1 MRVVVAPDSFKG
13 SVTADDAARALA
25 RGWLAHRPGDDVRLL
40 PLADGGEG
48 TVDAFAAALPDA
60 EHRTVTV
67 PGPDGRPVPA
77 AWLLLP
83 DGAAV
88 LELAQSSGL
97 PLMRAPDPLGAQTY
111 GLGAVARAALDAGA
125 TRLVIGLG
133 GSASTDGGTGALRAL
148 GLRLRDRQGRDL
160 PLGGAALADLAHV
173 DTTNLQPAPS
183 GGVQLLVDVT
193 APLTG
198 PAGAAAVYGPQK
210 GAEPADVTLLDT
222 ALRRLAELAGG
233 NPDEPGAGAA
243 GGTAYGL
250 ATLWGAR
257 IVPGATTIA
266 ELVGLADALA
276 GADVLLTGE
285 GRFDE
290 TSLTGKVV
298 GSLLEAAASAAV
310 RVGVAAGQVGGPV
323 PGSVSATVSLARLAG
338 SVEAALNEPAR
349 WLVEAGGVL
358 AGRLGV
364 GSIGR
369 QARASVGRPS
379 PTRHGQVD
387 RPSGYGGHRNCRRR
401 RT

>member
-1 MRVVVAPDSFKG
+1 MRLVVAPDSFKG
-13 SVTADDAARALA
+13 SLGADAAARALA
-25 RGWLAHRPGDDVRLL
+25 SGWLARRPGDETRLL

-60 EHRTVTV
+60 ERRTVAV
-67 PGPDGRPVPA
+67 PGPDGRAVTA

-97 PLMRAPDPLGAQTY
+97 PLMAAPDPLHAHTY
-111 GLGAVARAALDAGA
+111 GLGAVARAALDAQA

-148 GLRLRDRQGRDL
+148 GLRLRDAQGRDL
-160 PLGGAALADLAHV
+160 PLGGAALADLDHV
-173 DTTNLQPAPS
+173 DTTELLPAPP

-210 GAEPADVTLLDT
+210 GAEPADVTLLDA
-222 ALRRLAELAGG
+222 ALRRLAEQAGG
-233 NPDEPGAGAA
+233 HPDEPGAGAA

-250 ATLWGAR
+250 AALWGAR
-257 IVPGATTIA
+257 IVPGATMIG
-266 ELVGLADALA
+266 ELVGLTDALA
-276 GADVLLTGE
+276 GADVVLTGE

-298 GSLLEAAASAAV
+298 GSLLAAAASAAV
-310 RVGVAAGQVGGPV
+310 PVGVAAGQVGGPV
-323 PGSVSATVSLARLAG
+323 PGSVSAAVSLVELAG
-338 SVEAALNEPAR
+338 SVDAALGDPAR
-349 WLVEAGGVL
+349 WLVQAGGVL
-358 AGRLGV
+358 ADRLG
-364 GSIGR
+364 
-369 QARASVGRPS
+369 AL
-379 PTRHGQVD
+379 
-387 RPSGYGGHRNCRRR
+387 
-401 RT
+401 

>member
-1 MRVVVAPDSFKG
+1 MRIVVTPDSFKG
-13 SVTADDAARALA
+13 SVTADAAARALA
-25 RGWLAHRPGDDVRLL
+25 GGWLTRRPGDDVRLI

-48 TVDAFAAALPDA
+48 TVDAFAAALPEA
-60 EHRTVTV
+60 ERRTVTV
-67 PGPDGRPVPA
+67 PGPDGRPVTA
-77 AWLLLP
+77 VWLALP

-97 PLMRAPDPLGAQTY
+97 PLMAAPDPLGAHTY

-148 GLRLRDRQGRDL
+148 GLRLRDTRGREL

-173 DTTNLQPAPS
+173 DTGELLPAPP

-193 APLTG
+193 APLAG

-210 GAEPADVTLLDT
+210 GAQPADVTLLDA
-222 ALRRLAELAGG
+222 ALRRLAGLVGG
-233 NPDEPGAGAA
+233 DPDKPGAGAA

-250 ATLWGAR
+250 AALWGAR

-266 ELVGLADALA
+266 ELVGLPDALA
-276 GADVLLTGE
+276 DADLVLTGE

-298 GSLLEAAASAAV
+298 GSLLAAAEAAGL
-310 RVGVAAGQVGGPV
+310 RVGVAAGQVSGPV
-323 PGSVSATVSLARLAG
+323 PGSVSASVSLVELAG
-338 SVEAALNEPAR
+338 SVEAALHDPAR
-349 WLVEAGGVL
+349 WLTEAGAVL
-358 AGRLGV
+358 AGRLGNEQMSAV
-364 GSIGR
+364 G
-369 QARASVGRPS
+369 
-379 PTRHGQVD
+379 
-387 RPSGYGGHRNCRRR
+387 C
-401 RT
+401 

>member
-60 EHRTVTV
+60 ERRTMTV
-67 PGPDGRPVPA
+67 PGPDGRPVSA

-83 DGAAV
+83 DGTAV

-97 PLMRAPDPLGAQTY
+97 PLMRRPDPLGAHTY
-111 GLGAVARAALDAGA
+111 GLGVVARAALAAGA

-133 GSASTDGGTGALRAL
+133 GSASTDGGAGALSAL
-148 GLRLRDRQGRDL
+148 GLRLQDEGGRDL
-160 PLGGAALADLAHV
+160 PLGGAALADLARL
-173 DTTNLQPAPS
+173 DATYLLPAPPA
-183 GGVQLLVDVT
+183 GVQLLVDVT

-210 GAEPADVTLLDT
+210 GAGAADVTLLDR
-222 ALRRLAELAGG
+222 ALRRFAELAGG
-233 NPDEPGAGAA
+233 DPDEPGAGAA

-250 ATLWGAR
+250 ATLWGAT
-257 IVPGATTIA
+257 ITPGASTIA
-266 ELVGLADALA
+266 ALVGLADALA
-276 GADVLLTGE
+276 GADVVLTGE

-298 GSLLEAAASAAV
+298 GSLLQAAGSAGAS
-310 RVGVAAGQVGGPV
+310 VGVVAGQIGGPI
-323 PGSVSATVSLARLAG
+323 PGSVSAAVPLVELAG
-338 SVEAALNEPAR
+338 SVEAALSDPAR
-349 WLVEAGGVL
+349 WLTKAGEL
-358 AGRLGV
+358 LSRRLT
-364 GSIGR
+364 
-369 QARASVGRPS
+369 RA
-379 PTRHGQVD
+379 
-387 RPSGYGGHRNCRRR
+387 
-401 RT
+401 

>member
-60 EHRTVTV
+60 ERRTTVV
-67 PGPDGRPVPA
+67 PGPDGRPVGA

-83 DGAAV
+83 DRTAV

-97 PLMRAPDPLGAQTY
+97 PLLAAPDPLGAHTC
-111 GLGAVARAALDAGA
+111 GLGAAARAALDAGA

-148 GLRLRDRQGRDL
+148 GLRLHDDQGREL
-160 PLGGAALADLAHV
+160 PLGGAALAALARLDTTDLA
-173 DTTNLQPAPS
+173 PAPP

-210 GAEPADVTLLDT
+210 GAGPADMALLDG
-222 ALRRLAELAGG
+222 ALRRFADLAGG
-233 NPDEPGAGAA
+233 DPDQPGAGAA

-250 ATLWGAR
+250 AALWGAT
-257 IVPGATTIA
+257 ITPGASTISA
-266 ELVGLADALA
+266 LVGLAGALA
-276 GADVLLTGE
+276 GADVVLTGE

-298 GSLLEAAASAAV
+298 GSLLDAADSAGTS
-310 RVGVAAGQVGGPV
+310 VGVVAGQIGGPV
-323 PGSVSATVSLARLAG
+323 PGSVSAAVSLVELAG
-338 SVEAALNEPAR
+338 AVEAALSDPAR
-349 WLVEAGGVL
+349 WLTEAGEL
-358 AGRLGV
+358 LSRRLTCG
-364 GSIGR
+364 
-369 QARASVGRPS
+369 
-379 PTRHGQVD
+379 
-387 RPSGYGGHRNCRRR
+387 
-401 RT
+401 

>member
-13 SVTADDAARALA
+13 SITADDAARALA

-60 EHRTVTV
+60 ERRTVIV
-67 PGPDGRPVPA
+67 PGPDGRPVAA

-83 DGAAV
+83 DRAAV

-97 PLMRAPDPLGAQTY
+97 PLMAAPDPLGAHTY

-148 GLRLRDRQGRDL
+148 GLRLHDAHGRDL
-160 PLGGAALADLAHV
+160 PLGGAALADLTHLDAT
-173 DTTNLQPAPS
+173 DLLPTPP

-210 GAEPADVTLLDT
+210 GAQPADVTLLDA
-222 ALRRLAELAGG
+222 ALRRLAGQAGG

-250 ATLWGAR
+250 AALWGAQ

-266 ELVGLADALA
+266 ELVGLADALT

-298 GSLLEAAASAAV
+298 GSLLEAAATAAV
-310 RVGVAAGQVGGPV
+310 PVGVAAGQVGGPV
-323 PGSVSATVSLARLAG
+323 PGSVSAAVSLVDLAG
-338 SVEAALNEPAR
+338 SVEAALADPAR
-349 WLVEAGGVL
+349 WLTEAAAVL
-358 AGRLGV
+358 TNRLPAG
-364 GSIGR
+364 
-369 QARASVGRPS
+369 
-379 PTRHGQVD
+379 
-387 RPSGYGGHRNCRRR
+387 
-401 RT
+401 

>member
-13 SVTADDAARALA
+13 SVTAGDAARALA

-60 EHRTVTV
+60 ERQTVTV
-67 PGPDGRPVPA
+67 PGPDGRPVSA

-97 PLMRAPDPLGAQTY
+97 PLMRRPDPLGAHTY
-111 GLGAVARAALDAGA
+111 GLGVVARAALAAGA

-133 GSASTDGGTGALRAL
+133 GSASTDGGAGALHAL
-148 GLRLRDRQGRDL
+148 GLRLHDEGGRDL
-160 PLGGAALADLAHV
+160 PLGGAALADLAHLDATDLV
-173 DTTNLQPAPS
+173 PAPP

-198 PAGAAAVYGPQK
+198 PAGAAAVFGPQK
-210 GAEPADVTLLDT
+210 GAQPADVRLLDA
-222 ALRRLAELAGG
+222 ALRRFAELAGG
-233 NPDEPGAGAA
+233 APDEPGAGAA

-250 ATLWGAR
+250 AAVWGAR

-276 GADVLLTGE
+276 GADVVLTGE

-298 GSLLEAAASAAV
+298 GSLLDWAASAGV
-310 RVGVAAGQVGGPV
+310 PVGVAAGQVAGPV
-323 PGSVSATVSLARLAG
+323 PASVAAAVSLVEQAG
-338 SVEAALNEPAR
+338 SIDAALNGPTT
-349 WLVEAGGVL
+349 WLAEAGAAL
-358 AGRLGV
+358 SRRLTHGPDGAPRRV
-364 GSIGR
+364 
-369 QARASVGRPS
+369 RP
-379 PTRHGQVD
+379 
-387 RPSGYGGHRNCRRR
+387 
-401 RT
+401 

>member
-25 RGWLAHRPGDDVRLL
+25 SGWLAHRPGDDVRLL

-60 EHRTVTV
+60 VRRTTVV
-67 PGPDGRPVPA
+67 PGPDGRQVSA

-83 DGAAV
+83 DRTAV

-97 PLMRAPDPLGAQTY
+97 PLMASPDPLGAHTY
-111 GLGAVARAALDAGA
+111 GLGVVARAALDAGA

-148 GLRLRDRQGRDL
+148 GLRLHDDRGREL
-160 PLGGAALADLAHV
+160 PLGGAALAELARL
-173 DTTNLQPAPS
+173 DTTDLLPAPP

-198 PAGAAAVYGPQK
+198 PAGSAAVYGPQK
-210 GAEPADVTLLDT
+210 GAGPADVTLLDG

-233 NPDEPGAGAA
+233 QPDEPGAGAA
-243 GGTAYGL
+243 GGAAYGL
-250 ATLWGAR
+250 AALWGAR

-266 ELVGLADALA
+266 ELVGLAEALV
-276 GADVLLTGE
+276 GADVVLTGE

-298 GSLLEAAASAAV
+298 GSLLDAAGAAAV
-310 RVGVAAGQVGGPV
+310 PVGVVAGQISGTV
-323 PGSVSATVSLARLAG
+323 PGSVSAAMSLVGLAG
-338 SVEAALNEPAR
+338 SVDVALNDPTT
-349 WLVEAGGVL
+349 WLAAAGEAL
-358 AGRLGV
+358 
-364 GSIGR
+364 SR
-369 QARASVGRPS
+369 QL
-379 PTRHGQVD
+379 TRG
-387 RPSGYGGHRNCRRR
+387 
-401 RT
+401 

>member
-13 SVTADDAARALA
+13 SITADDAARALA
-25 RGWLAHRPGDDVRLL
+25 RGWLAHRPDDDVRLL

-48 TVDAFAAALPDA
+48 TIDAFAAALPDA
-60 EHRTVTV
+60 QRRTVTV
-67 PGPDGRPVPA
+67 PGPDGRAVTA

-97 PLMRAPDPLGAQTY
+97 PLMRAPDPLGAHTY

-148 GLRLRDRQGRDL
+148 GLRLRDAQGRDL

-173 DTTNLQPAPS
+173 DTSDLLPPPP

-210 GAEPADVTLLDT
+210 GAEPADVALLDA
-222 ALRRLAELAGG
+222 ALHRLAELAGG
-233 NPDEPGAGAA
+233 QPDEPGAGAA

-250 ATLWGAR
+250 AALWGAT

-266 ELVGLADALA
+266 ALVGLADALA
-276 GADVLLTGE
+276 GADLLLTGE

-298 GSLLEAAASAAV
+298 GSLLDQAASAAV
-310 RVGVAAGQVGGPV
+310 PVGVAAGQVTGQL
-323 PGSVSATVSLARLAG
+323 PGTVSAAVSLVELAG
-338 SVEAALNEPAR
+338 SVDAALHDPKR
-349 WLVEAGGVL
+349 WLVKAGDVL
-358 AGRLGV
+358 ADRLTTG
-364 GSIGR
+364 
-369 QARASVGRPS
+369 
-379 PTRHGQVD
+379 
-387 RPSGYGGHRNCRRR
+387 
-401 RT
+401 